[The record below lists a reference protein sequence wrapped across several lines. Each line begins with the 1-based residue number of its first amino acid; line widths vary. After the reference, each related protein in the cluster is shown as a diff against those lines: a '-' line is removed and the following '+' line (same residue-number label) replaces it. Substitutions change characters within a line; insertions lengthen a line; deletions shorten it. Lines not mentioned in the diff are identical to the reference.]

1 MSIGSTR
8 LTKAD
13 HGRRMT
19 WDEYVHAEADEELF
33 YELSR
38 GILTVIEVPHW
49 KHLRRC
55 DLARRQFYR
64 YGEQFPDRI
73 FAIASGTESRL
84 PVESLESDRHP
95 DITVYKTA
103 PPEDLRADEFW
114 SNWIPEIVIEVV
126 SLSSVARDYEEKPD
140 EYFQFGVR
148 EYWIIDGEKNEMLV
162 LRRSGGRWKRI
173 VVRPGEPYRS
183 PTLPNF
189 DFNLADVLELPS
201 PDEVE

>member
-1 MSIGSTR
+1 MSIGSIR
-8 LTKAD
+8 LTRAD
-13 HGRRMT
+13 DGRRMT
-19 WDEYVHAEADEELF
+19 WEEYVHAESDEELN

-38 GILTVIEVPHW
+38 GVFTVIEVPHW

-55 DLARRQFYR
+55 DLTRRQFCR
-64 YGEQFPDRI
+64 YADRYPNRL
-73 FAIASGTESRL
+73 FAITGSTESRL

-95 DITVYKTA
+95 DIALYKTA

-126 SLSSVARDYEEKPD
+126 SLSSIARDYEEKPD

-173 VVRPGEPYRS
+173 VVRPGELYRS
-183 PTLPNF
+183 PTLPDF
-189 DFNLADVLELPS
+189 DFNLAEVLELEAPES
-201 PDEVE
+201 AG